1 MNSIGKVFASGSVGF
16 QTLPTKI
23 LAYESL
29 YPSRAF
35 ACLSQSYVKVKMISF
50 IGLSVSILTS
60 LNSFFFVLIQIVVLS
75 FPSTYLQIV
84 DML

>member
-1 MNSIGKVFASGSVGF
+1 VTATEMSLSYWEWFPPMNSIGKVFASGSVGF

-35 ACLSQSYVKVKMISF
+35 ACLSQS
-50 IGLSVSILTS
+50 
-60 LNSFFFVLIQIVVLS
+60 
-75 FPSTYLQIV
+75 
-84 DML
+84 